1 MKVKRRGKA
10 TILTA
15 KNFSKLL
22 AATLKDEHRLL
33 YQIAY
38 WTGERM
44 GAIRQ
49 LRVEDVYRA
58 PGQPHEWIT
67 YHRETR
73 KGQQDDRQVP
83 IHPTLNK
90 ALMDYSPPATG
101 YLFPGAEPGS
111 CLAGVTVDQNLRH
124 TLIRAGL
131 DNRGITTHSFRRTFL
146 TNLANLGISPWVI
159 QQISGHKDRKSLDEY
174 IEVTD
179 RQVREAVGCL

>member
-10 TILTA
+10 AILTD

-22 AATLKDEHRLL
+22 AATNLDEHRIL

-38 WTGERM
+38 WTGERA

-49 LRVEDVYRA
+49 LKVEDVYRA
-58 PGQPHEWIT
+58 PRVPHEQIT

-83 IHPTLNK
+83 IHPALHK
-90 ALMDYSPPATG
+90 ALVDYLPPTAG
-101 YLFPGAEPGS
+101 YLFPGERPGT
-111 CLAGVTVDQNLRH
+111 CLAAVTVDQNLRN
-124 TLIRAGL
+124 TLVRAGL
-131 DNRGITTHSFRRTFL
+131 NNRGITTHSFRRTFL

-159 QQISGHKDRKSLDEY
+159 QRISGHRDRKSLDGY